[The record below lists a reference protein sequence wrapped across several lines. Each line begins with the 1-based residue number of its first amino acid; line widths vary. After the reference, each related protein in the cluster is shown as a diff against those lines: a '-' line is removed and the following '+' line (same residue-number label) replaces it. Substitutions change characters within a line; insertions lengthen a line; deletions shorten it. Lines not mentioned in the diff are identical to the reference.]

1 MLYFGNIS
9 ELFTGVIGRFQR
21 GQSKKVHD
29 LLLVVEQ
36 VGRLLLWIHLV
47 VHLVLVIFNQFLQ
60 FVLELTL
67 VVGFSLS
74 LSLRVIRVVPGV
86 EVPEGSLEEYEVLSD
101 QVLLVC
107 LTCLGAEKGPLSLS
121 WSAYLR
127 DYLPLNRLQA
137 NLGHSCWTIYLI
149 SFVRWQHWS

>member
-1 MLYFGNIS
+1 M
-9 ELFTGVIGRFQR
+9 
-21 GQSKKVHD
+21 
-29 LLLVVEQ
+29 
-36 VGRLLLWIHLV
+36 V

-121 WSAYLR
+121 
-127 DYLPLNRLQA
+127 
-137 NLGHSCWTIYLI
+137 
-149 SFVRWQHWS
+149 